1 MLIPVCADMSD
12 AATRAREFRALTEAM
27 SEHKKIAGLILTSTS
42 TGLSHAQ
49 AEAAKGITIR
59 PAWEWMLEGAVS

>member
-27 SEHKKIAGLILTSTS
+27 SEHKKIAGLILTST
-42 TGLSHAQ
+42 GLSHAQ